1 MAAPEITV
9 DMTSAIRAMEKVSPA
24 AIERRSRAAMGESL
38 AYLQTEVRK
47 GTPIDTG
54 IGRGSVY
61 TEMRGT
67 AVDLRGRVAS
77 AQEHMVVLEM
87 GRRPGSR
94 QPPLAPIRR
103 WLERHGMDGGLAFV
117 VARNIGKRGMKPHH
131 MFAKAAERGGSF
143 VNSIFAKHFRL

>member
-38 AYLQTEVRK
+38 AYLQTEIRK
-47 GTPIDTG
+47 GTLVDTG
-54 IGRGSVY
+54 IGRGSVF
-61 TEMRGT
+61 TEIRGT
-67 AVDLRGRVAS
+67 AVDLRGRAAS
-77 AQEHMVVLEM
+77 AQAHMVVLEM
-87 GRRPGSR
+87 GRRPGSK

-117 VARNIGKRGMKPHH
+117 VARNIGRRGMKAHH
-131 MFAKAAERGGSF
+131 MFKNAAERGGS
-143 VNSIFAKHFRL
+143 VVHRIFARHFRL